1 MDNLTLADQINYTMW
16 VIETETAYL
25 QQLIA
30 RAEKQIA
37 HEKAAAHYAL
47 AAITESMGEVA

>member
-1 MDNLTLADQINYTMW
+1 MDNLSLADQIEYTMW

-30 RAEKQIA
+30 QAERQVA
-37 HEKAAAHYAL
+37 YQNAAAHYAL
-47 AAITESMGEVA
+47 AAITESMGEAA